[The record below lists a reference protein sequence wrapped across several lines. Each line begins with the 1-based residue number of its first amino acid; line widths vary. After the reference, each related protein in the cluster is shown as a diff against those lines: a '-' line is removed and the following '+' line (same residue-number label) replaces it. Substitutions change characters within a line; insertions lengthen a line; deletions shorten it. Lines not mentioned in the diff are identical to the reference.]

1 MTINE
6 LRGFTSTIKPA
17 APLTPAKARIDSL
30 KRTKD
35 AAAKNLKAERDRQK
49 LAKAQHTIAAVTTS
63 LPQI

>member
-6 LRGFTSTIKPA
+6 LRGFTSTIKSA
-17 APLTPAKARIDSL
+17 APLTPAKAKIDAL

-35 AAAKNLKAERDRQK
+35 AAAKNLKVERDRQK

-63 LPQI
+63 MPKI

>member
-6 LRGFTSTIKPA
+6 LRGFTSTIKSA
-17 APLTPAKARIDSL
+17 APLTPAKARIDTL

-49 LAKAQHTIAAVTTS
+49 LAKAQHTIASVTTS
-63 LPQI
+63 LPKI

>member
-6 LRGFTSTIKPA
+6 LRGFISPINPA

-35 AAAKNLKAERDRQK
+35 AATKNLKDERDRQK
-49 LAKAQHTIAAVTTS
+49 LANAQHTIAAVSTS
-63 LPQI
+63 LPKI

>member
-6 LRGFTSTIKPA
+6 LRGFTSAIKPA

-49 LAKAQHTIAAVTTS
+49 LAKAQHTISAVSTS
-63 LPQI
+63 LPKI

>member
-6 LRGFTSTIKPA
+6 LRGFISPINPA

-35 AAAKNLKAERDRQK
+35 AAPKNLKDERDRQK
-49 LAKAQHTIAAVTTS
+49 LANAQHTIAAVSTS
-63 LPQI
+63 LPKI

>member
-6 LRGFTSTIKPA
+6 IEGSKPIS
-17 APLTPAKARIDSL
+17 PMTPEKARIEAL

-49 LAKAQHTIAAVTTS
+49 LVKAQKQVAAITTS
-63 LPQI
+63 LR

>member
-6 LRGFTSTIKPA
+6 LRGITVPVKPI
-17 APLTPAKARIDSL
+17 APLTPAKAKIDAL

-35 AAAKNLKAERDRQK
+35 AAAKNLKVERDRQK

-63 LPQI
+63 MPKI

>member
-6 LRGFTSTIKPA
+6 LRGFTSAIKPV

-49 LAKAQHTIAAVTTS
+49 LAKAQHTIAAATTS
-63 LPQI
+63 LPTI